1 MSKNVKPNF
10 GGKFP
15 VVRYVEYDNPNCE
28 DDIECFVDEIYIT
41 KVVYNGPATI
51 VFWSDDT
58 KTVSKCAP
66 EDEFSPETGLAI
78 CFLKK
83 IVGSETVRNTFKNW
97 IPESVMY
104 EYDPDD
110 FNTKHMI
117 TTKEVRRK
125 LNYEI

>member
-1 MSKNVKPNF
+1 MSKIKNVKPNF
-10 GGKFP
+10 GGKFWSFNNFT
-15 VVRYVEYDNPNCE
+15 EGT
-28 DDIECFVDEIYIT
+28 EIYIT
-41 KVVYNGPATI
+41 KVIFKGPATI

-83 IVGSETVRNTFKNW
+83 IVGNETVRNTFKNW

-104 EYDPDD
+104 AYDQDD
-110 FNTKHMI
+110 FDTKHII
-117 TTKEVRRK
+117 TTTEVRRRLK
-125 LNYEI
+125 HEI